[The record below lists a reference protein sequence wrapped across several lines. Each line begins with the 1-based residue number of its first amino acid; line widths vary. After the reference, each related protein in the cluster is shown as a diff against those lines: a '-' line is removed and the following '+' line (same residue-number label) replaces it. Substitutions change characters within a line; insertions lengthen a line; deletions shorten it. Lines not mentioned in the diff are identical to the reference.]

1 MVATE
6 QVQNPRIERQKGP
19 EVQEFPGL
27 LPQSDDEDVIDDIS
41 ELRKLVKQLRQEL
54 KIKNDKS

>member
-6 QVQNPRIERQKGP
+6 QAQDPRIEGQEGIEVP
-19 EVQEFPGL
+19 EPPGL

-54 KIKNDKS
+54 KTQTNKD